1 MENAF
6 PKRKHPRLKNYDY
19 SQNGYYFV
27 TICASNRRC
36 VFGTHQNVGRGLA
49 PTENAHQPVGR
60 GLAPAENTHH
70 PVGREPA
77 PAAQNNRIV
86 LTPRGEIAKQQL
98 AALEKRYDFV
108 RVDQYVIMPNH
119 IHMILVLEG
128 KAGASPRPTLSDILC
143 AYKSLTTRTCN
154 VAFNTPGEKLFQTS
168 FYEKVIR
175 SDEGYFAA
183 CQYISENPRK
193 WKNDEYY
200 K

>member
-49 PTENAHQPVGR
+49 P
-60 GLAPAENTHH
+60 AENTHH

-77 PAAQNNRIV
+77 PAAQNSRIV

-154 VAFNTPGEKLFQTS
+154 VAFNTPEEKLFQTS

>member
-27 TICASNRRC
+27 TICAANRRC
-36 VFGTHQNVGRGLA
+36 VFGTHQS
-49 PTENAHQPVGR
+49 VGR
-60 GLAPAENTHH
+60 GLAPAENIHH

-77 PAAQNNRIV
+77 PAAQNSRIV